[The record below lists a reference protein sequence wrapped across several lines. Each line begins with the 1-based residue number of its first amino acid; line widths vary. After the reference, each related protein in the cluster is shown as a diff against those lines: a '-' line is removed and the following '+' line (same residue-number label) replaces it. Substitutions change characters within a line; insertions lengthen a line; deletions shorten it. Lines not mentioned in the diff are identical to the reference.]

1 MKKYIYLLI
10 APTLL
15 SLASC
20 GNNLPHRKSGQFCN
34 VSFSSEVI
42 KSDCPTFAPMDRD
55 LDIHLD
61 IPYYTFAGSNWAIEP
76 TADVEGVL
84 TNPNIEYT
92 VSVDDIHIYIAGKE
106 YPDAFTF
113 FQENTGYNVLTIR
126 KEYVVN
132 DIQIEIVGRP
142 RKSLYL
148 FGYELGEELDTRR
161 VDYSG
166 DKPAE
171 HKDLIVNFSRNY
183 QNKMKPI
190 KTLSGQYAY
199 PVFEHDAIDVTFTL
213 TKDGYED
220 PSKQLPLPNDLR
232 FRKNARYTREGTD
245 YERIY
250 SDSYYCTATGENGYR
265 SCTFHIP
272 YKIVNDH
279 GSFRQFGS
287 E

>member
-20 GNNLPHRKSGQFCN
+20 GNNLPYRKSGQFCN

-42 KSDCPTFAPMDRD
+42 GSDCPTFTPMDRM
-55 LDIHLD
+55 LEIHLD
-61 IPYYTFAGSNWAIEP
+61 IPYYTFAGSNWEIEP
-76 TADVEGVL
+76 TAEVEGVL

-92 VSVDDIHIYIAGKE
+92 VSVDDIHVYIGGKE
-106 YPDAFTF
+106 YPDSFIF
-113 FQENTGYNVLTIR
+113 FQENTGFNVLAIR

-132 DIQIEIVGRP
+132 DIEIEVVGRP
-142 RKSLYL
+142 RKCLYL
-148 FGYELGEELDTRR
+148 FGYELGEELDDRR
-161 VDYSG
+161 VDNPGEDPTKYT
-166 DKPAE
+166 
-171 HKDLIVNFSRNY
+171 HDLIVNFGRSY
-183 QNKMKPI
+183 QNTMKPI

-213 TKDGYED
+213 ENNGPT
-220 PSKQLPLPNDLR
+220 QLPLPDDLR

-250 SDSYYCTATGENGYR
+250 DDPYLCSVTGKTGYR

-279 GSFRQFGS
+279 GSFRQYGT